1 MAWYW
6 TPKWHSHV
14 GMGIDSVN
22 AGYISPTGFVSNRT
36 AFLNLFWDPSPKTT
50 LAVEG
55 TWRKTVYGGLGEN
68 SGYSLML
75 SSELRF

>member
-6 TPKWHSHV
+6 TPTWHSHV
-14 GMGIDSVN
+14 GMGIDTVN
-22 AGYISPTGFVSNRT
+22 AGYISPVGFVSNRT

-55 TWRKTVYGGLGEN
+55 TWRKTAYGGLGTN